1 MDKVDFEFVS
11 LHVWMLMAQTT
22 EHTGKYEER
31 GGGRGKEVRERQESK
46 RVGWILR

>member
-31 GGGRGKEVRERQESK
+31 GGGQRGLSGSQYVY
-46 RVGWILR
+46 L

>member
-22 EHTGKYEER
+22 EHTVR
-31 GGGRGKEVRERQESK
+31 IFLPVMIGRSASEWK
-46 RVGWILR
+46 